1 MWHFD
6 VKGAGHNA
14 LHVAWGSEMDRDLI
28 VKLLC
33 VSFVA
38 AIMLPF
44 GSMAFPFFSGLLT
57 GPQFLAI
64 EAVIGATLGF
74 GISSAIT

>member
-1 MWHFD
+1 
-6 VKGAGHNA
+6 
-14 LHVAWGSEMDRDLI
+14 MDQGMI

-33 VSFVA
+33 VAAVA

-44 GSMAFPFFSGLLT
+44 GAMAFPFFSGLLT
-57 GPQFLAI
+57 GPQFLAV
-64 EAVIGATLGF
+64 EAVVGASLGF

>member
-1 MWHFD
+1 
-6 VKGAGHNA
+6 
-14 LHVAWGSEMDRDLI
+14 MDRELI

-33 VSFVA
+33 VAGVA

-44 GSMAFPFFSGLLT
+44 GAMAFPFFSGLLS

-64 EAVIGATLGF
+64 EAIAGASLGF
-74 GISSAIT
+74 GISSVIT

>member
-1 MWHFD
+1 MRC
-6 VKGAGHNA
+6 
-14 LHVAWGSEMDRDLI
+14 VAWGSGMDRGLI

-44 GSMAFPFFSGLLT
+44 GSMAFPFVSDVMS

-64 EAVIGATLGF
+64 EAIIGATLGF
-74 GISSAIT
+74 GISSTIN

>member
-1 MWHFD
+1 
-6 VKGAGHNA
+6 
-14 LHVAWGSEMDRDLI
+14 MDRGLI

-33 VSFVA
+33 VSAVA

-44 GSMAFPFFSGLLT
+44 GNLAFPLFSDLLS

-64 EAVIGATLGF
+64 EAIVGASLGF
-74 GISSAIT
+74 GISAAIA

>member
-1 MWHFD
+1 
-6 VKGAGHNA
+6 
-14 LHVAWGSEMDRDLI
+14 MDRDLI

-44 GSMAFPFFSGLLT
+44 GSLAFPFLSGLLT

-64 EAVIGATLGF
+64 EAIVGASLGF
-74 GISSAIT
+74 GISSALT

>member
-1 MWHFD
+1 
-6 VKGAGHNA
+6 
-14 LHVAWGSEMDRDLI
+14 MDRGLI

-44 GSMAFPFFSGLLT
+44 GNLAFPLVSDVLT

-64 EAVIGATLGF
+64 EAIVGATLGF
-74 GISSAIT
+74 GMSSAIA

>member
-1 MWHFD
+1 
-6 VKGAGHNA
+6 
-14 LHVAWGSEMDRDLI
+14 MDRGLI

-44 GSMAFPFFSGLLT
+44 GILAFPLFSDVLS

-64 EAVIGATLGF
+64 EAIVGATLGF
-74 GISSAIT
+74 GISSVIA

>member
-1 MWHFD
+1 
-6 VKGAGHNA
+6 
-14 LHVAWGSEMDRDLI
+14 MDRGLI

-33 VSFVA
+33 VSLVA

-44 GSMAFPFFSGLLT
+44 GNRAFSLFSDVLS

-64 EAVIGATLGF
+64 EAIVGATLGF
-74 GISSAIT
+74 GISSAIA

>member
-1 MWHFD
+1 
-6 VKGAGHNA
+6 
-14 LHVAWGSEMDRDLI
+14 MDRELI

-38 AIMLPF
+38 AVMLPF
-44 GSMAFPFFSGLLT
+44 GSMAFPLVSDMLS

-64 EAVIGATLGF
+64 EAIVGATLGF
-74 GISSAIT
+74 GISSAIN

>member
-1 MWHFD
+1 MER
-6 VKGAGHNA
+6 G
-14 LHVAWGSEMDRDLI
+14 LI

-33 VSFVA
+33 VAGVA

-44 GSMAFPFFSGLLT
+44 GSMAFPLFSEVLS

-64 EAVIGATLGF
+64 EAIVGATLGF
-74 GISSAIT
+74 GISSAIN